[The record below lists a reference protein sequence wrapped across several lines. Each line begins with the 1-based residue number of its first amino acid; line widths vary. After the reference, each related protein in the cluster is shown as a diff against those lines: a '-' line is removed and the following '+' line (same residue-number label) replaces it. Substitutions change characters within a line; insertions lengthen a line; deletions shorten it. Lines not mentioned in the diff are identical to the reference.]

1 MELSRRKKVLG
12 QKTAIF
18 RGKTMF
24 FAKEHF
30 SFYLNRKKIN
40 TNKIFFMLLTS
51 LMQCSKVDAITM
63 SNQAAAE
70 TIAAT
75 HI

>member
-1 MELSRRKKVLG
+1 
-12 QKTAIF
+12 
-18 RGKTMF
+18 MF

>member
-1 MELSRRKKVLG
+1 
-12 QKTAIF
+12 
-18 RGKTMF
+18 
-24 FAKEHF
+24 
-30 SFYLNRKKIN
+30 
-40 TNKIFFMLLTS
+40 MLLAS

-75 HI
+75 HIYVRRMKTGGVQKQREEGEASAKPALPKPHDG

>member
-1 MELSRRKKVLG
+1 ME
-12 QKTAIF
+12 
-18 RGKTMF
+18 
-24 FAKEHF
+24 
-30 SFYLNRKKIN
+30 LNRKKIN
-40 TNKIFFMLLTS
+40 TNNIFFMLLAS

-75 HI
+75 HIDGFLAF